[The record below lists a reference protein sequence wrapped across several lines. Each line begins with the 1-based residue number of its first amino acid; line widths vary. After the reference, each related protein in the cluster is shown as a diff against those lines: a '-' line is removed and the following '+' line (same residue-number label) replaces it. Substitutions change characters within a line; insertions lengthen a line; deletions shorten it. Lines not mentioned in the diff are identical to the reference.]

1 MMAVAGSPARVP
13 SDVFDHDEPETFVME
28 KQKTTAGPPVGAMTP
43 TKTKTS
49 VTIEYG
55 VDASA
60 LDAGYNNGAYGV
72 AFSPLR
78 EPKQSPL
85 LDAAYND
92 GSAGVPFEPL
102 SEPPPPAPLD
112 AAYNDGSAGVPF
124 EPLPDA
130 APPAP
135 LDAGYNDGAYGVA
148 FSPLREVA
156 PPKPLDAAYN
166 DGSAGLPFE
175 PLPDAAP
182 AAPLDAAYNDGSAG
196 LPFEPLEDKAA
207 AAPAV
212 YGEVAQATACG
223 DVWRDPELREKELA
237 CRMAAPGGLLSPA
250 NICGARAAPLPGA
263 GLARALGRALKAA
276 ASAEYHSPDMCFDM
290 PVNAPAPMP
299 CHGPRAR

>member
-1 MMAVAGSPARVP
+1 MAVAGSPARVS
-13 SDVFDHDEPETFVME
+13 SDVFDHDEPGTLLP
-28 KQKTTAGPPVGAMTP
+28 QKTTAGPPVGEMTP

-49 VTIEYG
+49 VIIEYG
-55 VDASA
+55 ADASA
-60 LDAGYNNGAYGV
+60 LDAGYNDGAYGV

-78 EPKQSPL
+78 ERPGQANPL

-135 LDAGYNDGAYGVA
+135 LDAAYNDGAYGVK

-175 PLPDAAP
+175 PL
-182 AAPLDAAYNDGSAG
+182 
-196 LPFEPLEDKAA
+196 EDEAA

-223 DVWRDPELREKELA
+223 EYWRDPELREKELA

-250 NICGARAAPLPGA
+250 NVCGGRAAPSPGA

>member
-1 MMAVAGSPARVP
+1 MAVAGSPARVS
-13 SDVFDHDEPETFVME
+13 SDVFDHDEPGTLLP
-28 KQKTTAGPPVGAMTP
+28 QKTTAGPPVGEMTP

-49 VTIEYG
+49 VIIEYG
-55 VDASA
+55 ADASA
-60 LDAGYNNGAYGV
+60 LDAGYNDGAYGV

-78 EPKQSPL
+78 ERPGQANPL
-85 LDAAYND
+85 LDK
-92 GSAGVPFEPL
+92 
-102 SEPPPPAPLD
+102 
-112 AAYNDGSAGVPF
+112 AYNDGSAGVPF

-135 LDAGYNDGAYGVA
+135 LDAAYNDGAYGVK

-175 PLPDAAP
+175 PL
-182 AAPLDAAYNDGSAG
+182 
-196 LPFEPLEDKAA
+196 EDEAT

-223 DVWRDPELREKELA
+223 EYWRDPELREKELA

-250 NICGARAAPLPGA
+250 NVCGGRAAPSPGA